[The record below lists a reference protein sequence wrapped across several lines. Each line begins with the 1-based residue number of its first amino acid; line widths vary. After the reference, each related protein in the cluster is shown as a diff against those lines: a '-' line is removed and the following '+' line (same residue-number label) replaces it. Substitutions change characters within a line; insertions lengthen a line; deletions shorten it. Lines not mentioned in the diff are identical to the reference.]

1 MKKETKELVKWI
13 ETQINLASHLDQS
26 YHITKQAEI
35 VHNEMEN
42 KAYDFLDSL
51 PDIEKKLCFGGY
63 IQDKN
68 GTPCCHGDK
77 VIVIDENGKNYYG
90 RLIWSDI
97 NKVFRIQNA
106 KERKEF
112 YFPVVF
118 EKVGLFKAGE

>member
-13 ETQINLASHLDQS
+13 ATQINLASHLDQS

-68 GTPCCHGDK
+68 ETPCCHGDNLK
-77 VIVIDENGKNYYG
+77 CVLIKNPKEDWFYGKLVWNTALGSFQILTQTNTYA
-90 RLIWSDI
+90 ISDMSW
-97 NKVFRIQNA
+97 
-106 KERKEF
+106 
-112 YFPVVF
+112 F
-118 EKVGLFKAGE
+118 EKVEE